1 MTAETMRKFLDVS
14 TERGRQNRLNF
25 NRKRV
30 LRNVKITG
38 SVPFASTMERYK
50 LTPAEIN
57 TALEEG
63 GYEPRGVWSVSDDMT
78 PRFTGLLVAH
88 NEEQQRL
95 IDDFKKKAS
104 FNIVREKEQAIEKI
118 AEELR
123 EQHTGYTTEVPAE
136 TQYSLVAFHEY
147 FWRNRYPTGS
157 RGQLASDGT
166 IQGLV
171 GARNTKKKGRTGRIY
186 QVLKKYTT
194 RDCMNN
200 ILDCLEHLDEI
211 INGIKT
217 SPSPPTSKRTEYNAI
232 FTLMTQYE
240 RFKPA
245 GLNETRGV
253 LEERF
258 PTQFKLLNDT
268 FAENERLIEERRRE
282 TESTDILQQTWGEL
296 MMKVERTFMNSN
308 DLSEQDVL
316 ENFKTLPLD
325 DVKAYLYFRIYDVF
339 PSRDD
344 LGELKINP
352 RLPSGNVRAESKMN
366 YIYKR
371 GGASVWTIVLNK
383 YKTVRNWG
391 RVEEPLTLG
400 VSRLIDAWL
409 QRPDVKDQEYLFM
422 KRLRVR
428 NGVEEKRKNKQG
440 SEVKVWLEKADV
452 RGKGVINLLRH
463 TYVSSLWKD
472 EFADTDLPSD
482 ELKKLA
488 FAMRHAPITS
498 RKYVREFASNLSE
511 ESIANYEVSYDSPGD
526 REITSEVLPEPLAIA
541 SRVMTRSRTKE
552 IQREARPRTR
562 NNP

>member
-1 MTAETMRKFLDVS
+1 M
-14 TERGRQNRLNF
+14 
-25 NRKRV
+25 
-30 LRNVKITG
+30 
-38 SVPFASTMERYK
+38 
-50 LTPAEIN
+50 
-57 TALEEG
+57 
-63 GYEPRGVWSVSDDMT
+63 
-78 PRFTGLLVAH
+78 
-88 NEEQQRL
+88 
-95 IDDFKKKAS
+95 
-104 FNIVREKEQAIEKI
+104 
-118 AEELR
+118 
-123 EQHTGYTTEVPAE
+123 
-136 TQYSLVAFHEY
+136 
-147 FWRNRYPTGS
+147 
-157 RGQLASDGT
+157 
-166 IQGLV
+166 
-171 GARNTKKKGRTGRIY
+171 
-186 QVLKKYTT
+186 
-194 RDCMNN
+194 
-200 ILDCLEHLDEI
+200 
-211 INGIKT
+211 
-217 SPSPPTSKRTEYNAI
+217 
-232 FTLMTQYE
+232 
-240 RFKPA
+240 
-245 GLNETRGV
+245 
-253 LEERF
+253 
-258 PTQFKLLNDT
+258 
-268 FAENERLIEERRRE
+268 
-282 TESTDILQQTWGEL
+282 
-296 MMKVERTFMNSN
+296 
-308 DLSEQDVL
+308 SEQSVL

-391 RVEEPLTLG
+391 RVEESLTLG